1 MKEASK
7 ETVDD
12 LILNASK
19 TIEDLYSKV
28 CADDKHLAACDNS
41 TSDILKLM
49 LELRRDF
56 RFVMI
61 DLLTSIRACLCSKH
75 TFEKCYHI
83 KNLEGIRIEGY
94 QLICCFGKEKK
105 DAIWTRI
112 GLALKVCV
120 TKATEERFT
129 KAYEG
134 LVELYDKITDSLNAI
149 AASNDE
155 RMSRN
160 VTYHYDDESLVVYDQ
175 LRKVQETGED
185 TPLRLVTPWMDALLV
200 VVMMSDTIEYVESA
214 QGHSL
219 PAKDNG
225 RDYHFDII
233 SLHLYDMMAE
243 ELMKTGKLQD
253 ALNLPLQEIDRV
265 DWAALEKKKLLRLKE
280 LLAERT
286 QVTEPPKSLVDV
298 SFVLNISMMIRI
310 IFADVASII
319 RAFLK
324 AESEIEHALT
334 LRRLVISKVSVLG
347 HLIGY
352 NEAEKQNALWD
363 TIISAIPSG
372 EVALMGEAC
381 AIRQDLEALIKQE
394 DVEKRALYVHLM
406 DRYTHESNVPRIIES
421 LKGVDLMSELHV
433 LTGLIN
439 VLGSIKKFLTPLITA
454 IAKVEDKKAKE
465 TDAMIRSQIKDF
477 RRLTSN
483 PKITPELRNNIN
495 TSMDQLETI
504 MDLFKKL

>member
-1 MKEASK
+1 
-7 ETVDD
+7 
-12 LILNASK
+12 
-19 TIEDLYSKV
+19 
-28 CADDKHLAACDNS
+28 
-41 TSDILKLM
+41 
-49 LELRRDF
+49 
-56 RFVMI
+56 
-61 DLLTSIRACLCSKH
+61 
-75 TFEKCYHI
+75 
-83 KNLEGIRIEGY
+83 
-94 QLICCFGKEKK
+94 
-105 DAIWTRI
+105 
-112 GLALKVCV
+112 
-120 TKATEERFT
+120 
-129 KAYEG
+129 
-134 LVELYDKITDSLNAI
+134 
-149 AASNDE
+149 
-155 RMSRN
+155 
-160 VTYHYDDESLVVYDQ
+160 
-175 LRKVQETGED
+175 
-185 TPLRLVTPWMDALLV
+185 
-200 VVMMSDTIEYVESA
+200 MMSDTIEYVESA